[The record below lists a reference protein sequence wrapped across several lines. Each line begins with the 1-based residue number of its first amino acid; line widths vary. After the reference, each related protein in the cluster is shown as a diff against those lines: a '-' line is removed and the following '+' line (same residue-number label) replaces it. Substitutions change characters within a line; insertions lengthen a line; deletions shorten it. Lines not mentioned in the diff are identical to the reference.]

1 MRRARWGRERPA
13 TPRRGR
19 WSQAEIARLK
29 DLYGLKEERAIA
41 RELNRPLESVRR
53 MARAVFPGIARSG
66 PWTPGE
72 LRELRK
78 YLGGL
83 TLEDLARILGRSA
96 EDVRRKIEE
105 LRAAPHPG
113 RWTQEATAE
122 FKRLYG
128 TRTDEDL
135 AVIFEHTV
143 ESVRRLAT
151 RLCLAKDKAFVRRIS
166 GPASSVMPRWDPAEI
181 EKLVTL
187 YPVVPNLVIA
197 QRLNRSVK
205 SVVSKAHNLGLRKQA
220 DRLREMGRQNVSL
233 RYKKSPVSADD

>member
-1 MRRARWGRERPA
+1 MRRARWGSERPA

-29 DLYGLKEERAIA
+29 DLYGLKDERAIA

-53 MARAVFPGIARSG
+53 MAQAVFPAVARTG
-66 PWTPGE
+66 PWTPAE

-83 TLEDLARILGRSA
+83 RIEDLARMVGRSV
-96 EDVRRKIEE
+96 EDLRKKIEE
-105 LRAAPHPG
+105 LRAVQHTG
-113 RWTQEATAE
+113 RWTQEETVE

-135 AVIFEHTV
+135 AVIFERSTEAV
-143 ESVRRLAT
+143 KRLAA
-151 RLCLAKDKAFVRRIS
+151 RLCLGKDKAFVRRLT
-166 GPASSVMPRWDPAEI
+166 GPASSRMPRWDPSEI

-187 YPVVPNLVIA
+187 YPIAPNLTIA
-197 QRLNRSVK
+197 QTLNRSVK
-205 SVVSKAHNLGLRKQA
+205 SVVSKAHNLGLKKEA

-233 RYKKSPVSADD
+233 RYRNTAVAVED